1 MQMKILKRNIKT
13 PYLRLTSFFWKFD
26 NYIRFIKTDP
36 PMVSKLSQQDII
48 EGRDLSVT
56 CTVTPGNPSSTIFY
70 WTKIDNPGFRQNGST
85 LRLLNIPR
93 NSSGVYMCSAENI
106 YTNGENG
113 IQNQTMV
120 VNVLCEF

>member
-1 MQMKILKRNIKT
+1 MLF
-13 PYLRLTSFFWKFD
+13 LLT
-26 NYIRFIKTDP
+26 
-36 PMVSKLSQQDII
+36 VSPALSTLSQQDII
-48 EGRDLSVT
+48 EGNDLSVT
-56 CTVTPGNPSSTIFY
+56 CTVTPGNPNSTTFY
-70 WTKIDNPGFRQNGST
+70 WTKVNNPGFRQYGST
-85 LRLLNIPR
+85 LRLLNIQR